1 MIAKDIMTR
10 DLITVAP
17 TMTVK
22 QLAMTLIKNQISGA
36 PVAGKNGKLVGI
48 VSENDIIA
56 KKGKDVKAIMSKQII
71 SVGEETSVEEIA
83 QLMTAR
89 KIKRVP
95 VMHGDAIVGIV
106 SRADI
111 VRMMA
116 SRWACGVCGAI
127 QHGRMPTVCE
137 SCGADG
143 SHFERELDLRP
154 EVTQHQ

>member
-36 PVAGKNGKLVGI
+36 PVAGKNGKFVGI
-48 VSENDIIA
+48 VSENDILA
-56 KKGKDVKAIMSKQII
+56 KKGKDVKAIMSKKII

-95 VMHGDAIVGIV
+95 VMQGDAIVGIV

-111 VRMMA
+111 V
-116 SRWACGVCGAI
+116 SAI
-127 QHGRMPTVCE
+127 ARGEHIALHTPVY
-137 SCGADG
+137 
-143 SHFERELDLRP
+143 DL
-154 EVTQHQ
+154 